1 MSDSNVITVGN
12 VSKIFTLRGEET
24 ALTRL
29 IKWREHLK
37 LPRKFTALKN
47 ISFKVRDGEVFGIV
61 GRNGSGKSTLLRIL
75 AGIYPQTSG
84 NVKIRGRVVPLINL
98 QVGMQ
103 PKLTMKDNIY
113 LVSSLF
119 GISRKKTISNFGSI
133 VDFAELEDFVNVQV
147 YQFSSGMLSRLAFS
161 IAIHLEPEVMLL
173 DEVFYA
179 GDAGFREKSKK
190 KMSELVKGDCTVV
203 MVSHQDDML
212 KRLCN
217 RIMWLD
223 EGQVRSIGD
232 TPQILKEYGEAMS
245 T

>member
-1 MSDSNVITVGN
+1 M
-12 VSKIFTLRGEET
+12 
-24 ALTRL
+24 
-29 IKWREHLK
+29 
-37 LPRKFTALKN
+37 
-47 ISFKVRDGEVFGIV
+47 
-61 GRNGSGKSTLLRIL
+61 
-75 AGIYPQTSG
+75 
-84 NVKIRGRVVPLINL
+84 
-98 QVGMQ
+98 
-103 PKLTMKDNIY
+103 
-113 LVSSLF
+113 F
-119 GISRKKTISNFGSI
+119 GISRKKIISNFDSI
-133 VDFAELEDFVNVQV
+133 VDFAELKDFVNVQV

-190 KMSELVKGDCTVV
+190 KMMELVKGDCTVV

-217 RIMWLD
+217 RVMWLD

-232 TPQILKEYGEAMS
+232 TRQVLREYGETMS

>member
-37 LPRKFTALKN
+37 LPRKFTALRN
-47 ISFKVRDGEVFGIV
+47 ISFEVGDGEVFGIV

-75 AGIYPQTSG
+75 AGIYPPTSG
-84 NVKIRGRVVPLINL
+84 EIEVRGRVIPLINL
-98 QVGMQ
+98 QVGLQ
-103 PKLTMKDNIY
+103 PKLTMKDNIF

-119 GISRKKTISNFGSI
+119 GISRKKIISNFDSI
-133 VDFAELEDFVNVQV
+133 VDFAELKDFVNVQV

-190 KMSELVKGDCTVV
+190 KMMELVKGDCTVV

-217 RIMWLD
+217 RVMWLD

-232 TPQILKEYGEAMS
+232 TRQVLREYGETMS